1 MEELTQ
7 SDWPEWTKD
16 IDFHLWEPR
25 ISGNV
30 LRYVRRDLQNG
41 GYVMVGCYRS
51 DVYYA
56 IFKAVPDPAPRDKV
70 SEAVQ
75 AWVPTIDG
83 AFRVADLCANEF
95 GGYKV

>member
-1 MEELTQ
+1 
-7 SDWPEWTKD
+7 
-16 IDFHLWEPR
+16 
-25 ISGNV
+25 
-30 LRYVRRDLQNG
+30 
-41 GYVMVGCYRS
+41 MVGCYRS

-56 IFKAVPDPAPRDKV
+56 IFKEVPDPAPRDKV